1 MKNFRKYTGLLAAVL
16 LFPFIHSCEDEFL
29 DNCIEGN
36 GVKRVENRIL
46 TEFNAIELDGDYE
59 VQIDTGRNFTAV
71 ITVDENLAD
80 EIITTVSDG
89 KLIVKTNDGMCIKPT
104 HRIIIKLTTQ
114 SLQNL
119 GIYGSSSVNCDGLR
133 SQMLS
138 MGIWGSGAIVFNHV
152 ECPSTS
158 LDLYGSGKID
168 CNMIT
173 ETITTKIAGSGQI
186 NVEGIASTASHTII
200 GSGRLKSEELITDHC
215 SVEISGSGIAE
226 VNADQS
232 LNVVIAGSGI
242 VYYRNDP
249 QITKSISG
257 SGKLIHR

>member
-1 MKNFRKYTGLLAAVL
+1 MKTSGIYIGLLAVVVL
-16 LFPFIHSCEDEFL
+16 SPLIHSCEEEFF

-46 TEFNAIELDGDYE
+46 TEFNAIEVDGDYE
-59 VQIDTGRNFTAV
+59 VQIDTGRNYTAV
-71 ITVDENLAD
+71 ITVDENLLD

-89 KLIVKTNDGMCIKPT
+89 KLIVKTHDGVCIKPS
-104 HRIIIKLTTQ
+104 HRIILKVTTQ

-119 GIYGSSSVNCDGLR
+119 GIYGSSSVYCDGLR
-133 SQMLS
+133 SPTLS
-138 MGIWGSGAIVFNHV
+138 LGIWGSGAIHFNHV
-152 ECPSTS
+152 ESPSTS
-158 LDLYGSGKID
+158 LDLYGSGKIE

-173 ETITTKIAGSGQI
+173 ETITTKIAGSGKI
-186 NVEGIASTASHTII
+186 VVEGIASTASHTII
-200 GSGRLKSEELITDHC
+200 GSGRLESEELITNDC
-215 SVEISGSGIAE
+215 FVEISGSGIAE

-232 LNVVIAGSGI
+232 LHVVIAGSGI
-242 VYYRNDP
+242 VYYLNDP